1 MSRKQ
6 LGFLALLL
14 ALALII
20 GGTIFGVRGI
30 LGAIEDLDPAATIAS
45 PESIEFTVTEPDT
58 YTLWHDHETW
68 HNGSFVSVP
77 PPLPGGFTFELAITG
92 ILMLTLGRKKNS
104 PPSLSPS

>member
-77 PPLPGGFTFELAITG
+77 PSLPGGYTFELTITG